1 MKDEMNPGI
10 RIILGSF
17 LILVG
22 LMATS
27 TFMQMMSLERNFDGS
42 GEMRYILAGISIFF
56 YSAGIYLIYKP
67 IKEYV
72 MHE

>member
-1 MKDEMNPGI
+1 MNDEMNPGI

-17 LILVG
+17 FILVG

-27 TFMQMMSLERNFDGS
+27 TFMQLMLLERGFNGS
-42 GEMRYILAGISIFF
+42 SELKYILAGISMSC
-56 YSAGIYLIYKP
+56 YLAGIYLMYKP